1 MNQIRITKDNISLFP
16 KYEKLLHDNKIK
28 FDSLGRLRY
37 LHGAPI
43 GDLIQ
48 IKIDQKGK
56 PIFQEISDE
65 WFDPESE
72 KAKNFIWL

>member
-48 IKIDQKGK
+48 IKIDQNRNQFFKK
-56 PIFQEISDE
+56 
-65 WFDPESE
+65 
-72 KAKNFIWL
+72 

>member
-48 IKIDQKGK
+48 IKIDQNGK
-56 PIFQEISDE
+56 PIFQEISYE
-65 WFDPESE
+65 WFDP
-72 KAKNFIWL
+72 

>member
-48 IKIDQKGK
+48 IKIDQNRK

>member
-1 MNQIRITKDNISLFP
+1 MNQIRLTKDNISLFP
-16 KYEKLLHDNKIK
+16 KYNKLLQNGKIK

-48 IKIDQKGK
+48 IKIDQSGK
-56 PIFQEISDE
+56 SIFQEISDE

>member
-1 MNQIRITKDNISLFP
+1 MNQIRLTKDNISLFP
-16 KYEKLLHDNKIK
+16 KYDKLLQNGKIK

-48 IKIDQKGK
+48 IKIDQNGI

-72 KAKNFIWL
+72 KAKNFVWL

>member
-48 IKIDQKGK
+48 IKIDQNGK
-56 PIFQEISDE
+56 RIFQEISDE

>member
-48 IKIDQKGK
+48 IKIDQNGK
-56 PIFQEISDE
+56 PIFQEISDK

-72 KAKNFIWL
+72 KAKKFVWL

>member
-1 MNQIRITKDNISLFP
+1 MNQIRLTKDNISLFP
-16 KYEKLLHDNKIK
+16 KYNKLLQNGKIK

-48 IKIDQKGK
+48 IKIDKNGK
-56 PIFQEISDE
+56 TIYQEISDE

>member
-48 IKIDQKGK
+48 IKIDQNGK

-72 KAKNFIWL
+72 KAKKFVWL